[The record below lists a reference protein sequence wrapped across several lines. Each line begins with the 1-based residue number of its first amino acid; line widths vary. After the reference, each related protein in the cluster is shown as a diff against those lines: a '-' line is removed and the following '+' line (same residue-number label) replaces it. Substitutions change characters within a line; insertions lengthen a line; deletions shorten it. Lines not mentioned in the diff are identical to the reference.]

1 LPPSRYTCSCGF
13 MSSLQ
18 PISKA
23 PISIGHSLRIS
34 TEVADPAWD
43 AFLTAAGGG
52 YPQSSLW
59 AQVKAASGYRIRRI
73 LIEQAGA
80 IVGGAQVLERPIG
93 SLGPLACVPLGPV
106 LADDNSHFARV
117 VVDQILQLTKKECIR
132 FVAAQAPHGASR
144 IAVALHDAG
153 FTLPFPKLAPMAS
166 VLIDLSKDLNLI
178 FSGMSATTRKHIRRS
193 ERIGLTVR
201 EGSSADLATF
211 DSLSRETAQRRR
223 FPIESAHH
231 VSNVWNAFSS
241 TGNIKIFVSEMAGT
255 ALSALIAIAFGKTVT
270 CWRMG
275 WIGRQSSAYPNEAM
289 HWAAMQWAKSH
300 GYCRFDL
307 GGIHLELAK
316 LIVANKPVPADP
328 AFNVDRFKLGFGG
341 SVSVF
346 SGSFGYAPNH
356 LLRWAWPL
364 ASTAM
369 RFDSLRRPLISRLAG
384 RT

>member
-1 LPPSRYTCSCGF
+1 LPPIRHTCLCGF
-13 MSSLQ
+13 MSLLR
-18 PISKA
+18 PIPKA
-23 PISIGHSLRIS
+23 PTSTEHSLRIS

-43 AFLTAAGGG
+43 AFLTAAGGE

-59 AQVKAASGYRIRRI
+59 AQIKAASGYRIRRI

-93 SLGPLACVPLGPV
+93 SFGSLAYVPLGPV
-106 LADDNSHFARV
+106 LAGHNSHFARV

-132 FVAAQAPHGASR
+132 FVAAQAPHGASV
-144 IAVALHDAG
+144 AVALHDAG
-153 FTLPFPKLAPMAS
+153 FTLPSPKLAPMAS
-166 VLIDLSKDLNLI
+166 VLIDLSKDSNLI
-178 FSGMSATTRKHIRRS
+178 LSGMSATTSKHIRRS
-193 ERIGLTVR
+193 ERNGLTVR

-211 DSLSRETAQRRR
+211 DSLSRATAQRRG
-223 FPIESAHH
+223 FPIGSAHY
-231 VSNVWNAFSS
+231 VSNVWNAFSP
-241 TGNIKIFVSEMAGT
+241 TGNIKMFVSEMAGE

-275 WIGRQSSAYPNEAM
+275 WIGRQSSTYPNEAM

-300 GYCRFDL
+300 GYRRFDL

-346 SGSFGYAPNH
+346 PESFGYAPNH

-369 RFDSLRRPLISRLAG
+369 KRFDIISRLAG